1 MKKYI
6 HLIVAIFT
14 ILLYS
19 CGQDPIKNEYELPK
33 PEIVISN
40 PVPCIGEEITIYY
53 QTETSASPSWKLN
66 GEELSTDAILKKT
79 FTKEGKHEI
88 TLTLTDGK
96 GGKVTVA
103 QYVEVLGKK
112 LTDALTELVKTP
124 SVIWIC
130 AHRSNTYEGL
140 VSGDIPENSI
150 EAISEA
156 IKKGCEVIEI
166 DIRTT
171 YDGHFVLMH
180 DETINRTTNGAG
192 YVKNKTLAELRSL
205 KLKSTKG
212 NVTDCTIPTLEEAL
226 LAGRGKVF
234 YNLDIAG
241 KPLNVGKMVRLV
253 DSLHMV
259 DRVIYY
265 TGGDREMIQSIL
277 SVDKDAIIFPWVSNT
292 ADINY
297 YSSNKRIKLI
307 HIDYTST
314 NAPNIISF
322 AREKQMISFSN
333 VLGDAD
339 KAILKND
346 FTEIE
351 KLKTMQLQLIQTD
364 YTELIKNYLNK

>member
-1 MKKYI
+1 M
-6 HLIVAIFT
+6 
-14 ILLYS
+14 
-19 CGQDPIKNEYELPK
+19 
-33 PEIVISN
+33 
-40 PVPCIGEEITIYY
+40 PV
-53 QTETSASPSWKLN
+53 
-66 GEELSTDAILKKT
+66 LKKT
-79 FTKEGKHEI
+79 FTEEGKHEI

-96 GGKVTVA
+96 GGEVTVA
-103 QYVEVLGKK
+103 ESVEVLGKR
-112 LTDALTELVKTP
+112 LTDAITELVKTP

-130 AHRSNTYEGL
+130 AHRANTYEGV

-166 DIRTT
+166 DIRAT

-212 NVTDCTIPTLEEAL
+212 NITDCTIPTLEEAL

-234 YNLDIAG
+234 FNLDIAG
-241 KPLNVGKMVRLV
+241 KPLNVEKLVRLV
-253 DSLHMV
+253 DTLHMV
-259 DRVIYY
+259 DRVAYY
-265 TGGDREMIQSIL
+265 TGGDKELIQSIL
-277 SVDKDAIIFPWVSNT
+277 NVNKNAIIFPWVSTT

-297 YSSNKRIKLI
+297 YSSNKRINMI
-307 HIDYTST
+307 QIAYTAS
-314 NAPNIISF
+314 NAPGIIAY

-333 VLGDAD
+333 ALGDAD
-339 KAILKND
+339 KAVLKND

-351 KLKTMQLQLIQTD
+351 KMKSMQLQLIQTD
-364 YTELIKNYLNK
+364 YVELIKDYLNK

>member
-6 HLIVAIFT
+6 HLIVAICT
-14 ILLYS
+14 VLLYS
-19 CGQDPIKNEYELPK
+19 CGQDPIKNEYKLPK

-40 PVPCIGEEITIYY
+40 PVPCIGEEVIIYF
-53 QTETSASPSWKLN
+53 QSETSGSPSWTLN
-66 GEELSTDAILKKT
+66 GEELSTDAVLKKT
-79 FTKEGKHEI
+79 FTEEGKHEI

-96 GGKVTVA
+96 GGEVTVA
-103 QYVEVLGKK
+103 ESVEVLGKR
-112 LTDALTELVKTP
+112 LTDAITELVKTP

-130 AHRSNTYEGL
+130 AHRANTYEGV

-166 DIRTT
+166 DIRAT

-212 NVTDCTIPTLEEAL
+212 NITDCTIPTLEEAL

-234 YNLDIAG
+234 FNLDIAG
-241 KPLNVGKMVRLV
+241 KPLNVEKLVRLV
-253 DSLHMV
+253 DTLHMV
-259 DRVIYY
+259 DRVAYY
-265 TGGDREMIQSIL
+265 TGGDKELIQSIL
-277 SVDKDAIIFPWVSNT
+277 NVNKNAIIFPWVSTT

-297 YSSNKRIKLI
+297 YSSNKRINMI
-307 HIDYTST
+307 QIAYTAS
-314 NAPNIISF
+314 NAPGIIAY

-333 VLGDAD
+333 ALGDAD
-339 KAILKND
+339 KAVLKND

-351 KLKTMQLQLIQTD
+351 KMKSMQLQLIQTD
-364 YTELIKNYLNK
+364 YVELIKDYLNK